1 MADRSRSSK
10 HPSPPSPV
18 RELPA
23 SARRRDRQDREG
35 RQGGAGIPVA
45 APFRNPLAPVPPPS
59 QPTLLPV
66 IGVND
71 EFLPAFERTLQ
82 AIAER
87 AQAGDRDARDA
98 LFAAFQPKI
107 MRFVRGIHL
116 PFAPEGARGLWER
129 DDVAQEA
136 YLVFLG
142 VIESWSPTIPF
153 GRYFLANFPWRLRDA
168 VYRGVARRGT
178 PPRTFAVAFDAPGWR
193 DSVADPSAPAAETR
207 ALIEVL
213 AASFEPPLDDILRLH
228 ILDGLTLTAIAGHLG
243 VSRRSVTRHWHS
255 IVVRLRPPHDTA
267 GSRPTTSGQ

>member
-1 MADRSRSSK
+1 MADRSRSSRQ
-10 HPSPPSPV
+10 PSPPSPV
-18 RELPA
+18 REVPA
-23 SARRRDRQDREG
+23 TARHRDRDG
-35 RQGGAGIPVA
+35 RKSMGEIPVA

-59 QPTLLPV
+59 PPTLLPV

-82 AIAER
+82 PIAER

-98 LFAAFQPKI
+98 LFAAFQPKV
-107 MRFVRGIHL
+107 MRFVRRIHL

-193 DSVADPSAPAAETR
+193 DTVADPSAPAAETR

-243 VSRRSVTRHWHS
+243 ISRRSVTRHWHS
-255 IVVRLRPPHDTA
+255 IVVRLRPTP
-267 GSRPTTSGQ
+267 